1 MATLGEYGS
10 LLQLGFGIGIGLS
23 VFKAPTDLLLKRLA
37 NDLTAELAVFQ
48 RTNTDRANQVTASL
62 SDLHIRLSEAIKKL
76 ESSYPVFLIPAL
88 AVAMI
93 NWVLLA
99 IASTNAAY
107 VLSAAQES
115 LLIIVSGP
123 VYIVIALIVWGW
135 AQWLL
140 LPIRG
145 SLDTIRNG

>member
-23 VFKAPTDLLLKRLA
+23 VFKAPTDLLLKRIA

-48 RTNTDRANQVTASL
+48 RGNNDRANQATASL
-62 SDLHIRLSEAIKKL
+62 SDLHIRLSEAVKKL
-76 ESSYPVFLIPAL
+76 ENSYPVFLVPAL
-88 AVAMI
+88 VVAMI

-99 IASTNAAY
+99 IASTDAAY
-107 VLSAAQES
+107 VLSVTQEF
-115 LLIIVSGP
+115 LLIIVSAP
-123 VYIVIALIVWGW
+123 LYIVIALMVWGW
-135 AQWLL
+135 AQWLI

>member
-1 MATLGEYGS
+1 MATLGEFGS

-23 VFKAPTDLLLKRLA
+23 VFRAPTDLLAKRLA
-37 NDLTAELAVFQ
+37 DDLAAEMAVFQ
-48 RTNTDRANQVTASL
+48 GINTEHSIQLTTSL
-62 SDLHIRLSEAIKKL
+62 SDLHIRLSNAAKKL
-76 ESSYPVFLIPAL
+76 ESSYVVILIPAI

-99 IASTNAAY
+99 LASTNAGY
-107 VLSAAQES
+107 ILSIAEER

-123 VYIVIALIVWGW
+123 VYLVVAVIVWGW

-145 SLDTIRNG
+145 SLDTIRNR